1 MAGCLF
7 NHTKKELE
15 GGCCQFCS
23 VLFCDVRYENKQI
36 ARTDNKIIE
45 KQKKITKIV

>member
-7 NHTKKELE
+7 HHTKKELE

-23 VLFCDVRYENKQI
+23 VMFCDARYENKQI
-36 ARTDNKIIE
+36 AHTDNKIIE
-45 KQKKITKIV
+45 KQKKMGGVI

>member
-23 VLFCDVRYENKQI
+23 VMFCDVRYENKQI
-36 ARTDNKIIE
+36 VRTDNKVIE
-45 KQKKITKIV
+45 KQKKMGGVI

>member
-23 VLFCDVRYENKQI
+23 VMFCDVRYSNEKIGQSD
-36 ARTDNKIIE
+36 TKIIAN
-45 KQKKITKIV
+45 QKKMTKIK